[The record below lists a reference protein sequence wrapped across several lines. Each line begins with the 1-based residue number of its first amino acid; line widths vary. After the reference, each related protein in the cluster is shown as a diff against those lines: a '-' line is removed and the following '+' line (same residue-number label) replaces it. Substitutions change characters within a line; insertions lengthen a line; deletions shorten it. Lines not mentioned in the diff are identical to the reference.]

1 MPNCTD
7 VTKVKDHWIQ
17 PRIYGQFSEEVATY
31 AGCLAAAWLLSE
43 SGPHRIRV
51 RGKTERAILRSKF
64 DDYGSFSKLIE
75 ALPQSPQ
82 GGVKATNNAIS
93 GYIPPN
99 EKEKIKREVAIRA
112 IEQIPPDN
120 LSNSSDEEELDDFKK
135 QLKEIE
141 ETIALLNKKTSEE

>member
-1 MPNCTD
+1 M
-7 VTKVKDHWIQ
+7 
-17 PRIYGQFSEEVATY
+17 Y

-43 SGPHRIRV
+43 SGPDRIRV
-51 RGKTERAILRSKF
+51 RGKTERSLLRSDFSK
-64 DDYGSFSKLIE
+64 YGSFGALIKS
-75 ALPQSPQ
+75 LPQAPK
-82 GGVKATNNAIS
+82 GGIKATNNAIS

-120 LSNSSDEEELDDFKK
+120 LSDSSDEEESDDFKK
-135 QLKEIE
+135 QLTEIE